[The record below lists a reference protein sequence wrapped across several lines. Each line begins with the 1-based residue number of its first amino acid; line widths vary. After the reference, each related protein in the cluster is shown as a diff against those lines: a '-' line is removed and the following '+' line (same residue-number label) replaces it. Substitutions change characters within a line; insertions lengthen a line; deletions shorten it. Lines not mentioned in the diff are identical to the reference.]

1 MLPVQKPQRM
11 DGTYPVTGVLGD
23 VFTNLL
29 GRQTERTDLGSQ
41 SRLGSDLTTSHSQV
55 TIDRLASC
63 FWQPLRLMIENL
75 HDLHLIGVELGS
87 CPTGV
92 QLVASHR

>member
-55 TIDRLASC
+55 TMNAVSFIVAHC
-63 FWQPLRLMIENL
+63 LRQSENQEKTYMIFTS
-75 HDLHLIGVELGS
+75 LGS
-87 CPTGV
+87 NLGAAQRV
-92 QLVASHR
+92 FN